1 MSPKYL
7 RMIVPFGY
15 RETGFDRVARL
26 LVSLLAGLLGVRSC
40 WGVGTVGGTV
50 GGWVVVSRPRMDWSV
65 VIALARSR
73 WLLKTGEGGG
83 GTFSTANRSVIIND
97 NRSVAVIVG
106 SAHVVGKKS
115 TVFDTRSFFDPL
127 IKHT

>member
-1 MSPKYL
+1 MALYLVISPSWNDNVSPKYL

-40 WGVGTVGGTV
+40 WGVGTVGGTLGGTLGGTV
-50 GGWVVVSRPRMDWSV
+50 MGWVVVSRPRMDWSV

-73 WLLKTGEGGG
+73 WLLKIGEGVGG
-83 GTFSTANRSVIIND
+83 AFSTANRSVMIKD
-97 NRSVAVIVG
+97 NRSVAVM
-106 SAHVVGKKS
+106 
-115 TVFDTRSFFDPL
+115 
-127 IKHT
+127 